1 MLLAIDIGN
10 TNVVM
15 GLFDERNLVGSTRLS
30 TPARLTADEA
40 RTLAESFVRREK
52 ARDKNVR
59 KVAISSVVPHLT
71 GAFTACCQEAFGCRA
86 IVVSFRSRLPIT
98 IDIDYPE
105 QIGADRIANSVAS
118 YAEYGGPAI
127 IVDLGTA
134 VTFDVINAHGAY
146 VGGVIVPG
154 PETSMAQ
161 LARNAA
167 RLFEVPFEQP
177 GAVVGRSTEAALKS
191 GLFYG
196 TVGQVDYII
205 DRIIEEIGFE
215 NGRIIATGGLAAGL
229 ERHSRHI
236 ELVVPELTLEGLRLI
251 AELN

>member
-15 GLFDERNLVGSTRLS
+15 GLFDDKSLMGSTRLS

-40 RTLAESFVRREK
+40 RTLTEGFVRREEP
-52 ARDKNVR
+52 RDKSVH
-59 KVAISSVVPHLT
+59 KVAIASVVPHLT
-71 GAFTACCQEAFGCRA
+71 GAFTTSCQAAFGCSA
-86 IVVSFRSRLPIT
+86 TVVSPDIKLPIA
-98 IDIDYPE
+98 IDIDFPE
-105 QIGADRIANSVAS
+105 QIGADRIANAVA
-118 YAEYGGPAI
+118 AHAKYGGPAI

-134 VTFDVINAHGAY
+134 VTFDVINAEGTY
-146 VGGVIVPG
+146 MGGVIVPG

-167 RLFEVPFEQP
+167 RLFEVPFEP
-177 GAVVGRSTEAALKS
+177 PRAVVGRSTEAALKS
-191 GLFYG
+191 GLFHG

-205 DRIIEEIGFE
+205 DRIIEEISFE
-215 NGRIIATGGLAAGL
+215 GGRILATGGLATGL

-251 AELN
+251 AEMN

>member
-10 TNVVM
+10 TNIVM
-15 GLFDERNLVGSTRLS
+15 GLFDGKNLVGNTRLS
-30 TPARLTADEA
+30 TPALLTADEA
-40 RTLAESFVRREK
+40 RTLAESFVRQEK
-52 ARDKNVR
+52 GRDKNVR

-71 GAFTACCQEAFGCRA
+71 GAFTTSCQAAFGCRA
-86 IVVSFRSRLPIT
+86 IVVSYDISLPVA

-105 QIGADRIANSVAS
+105 QIGADRIANTVAA

-134 VTFDVINAHGAY
+134 VTFDVINADGAY

-167 RLFEVPFEQP
+167 RLFEVQFEPP

-215 NGRIIATGGLAAGL
+215 GGRILATGGLAAGL